1 MHNLRCPFIVPFI
14 ASEKGF
20 MHAYIVVII
29 GKTIYDAEQRLT
41 QIFTYGTITTVH
53 AVENK
58 CRKMPRGST
67 QP

>member
-20 MHAYIVVII
+20 MHAYVVGII

-41 QIFTYGTITTVH
+41 HSSRSLLNPPGEKKGIT
-53 AVENK
+53 
-58 CRKMPRGST
+58 GFS
-67 QP
+67 QQ